1 MSAPATA
8 GKPLPPDGPGVAVA
22 CAAAWLV
29 PGLGHALY
37 GKPRKAIVLLLVLTL
52 MFVSGL
58 AFGGRI
64 FPFGGDEPL
73 VWLAAAAEWGIGAH
87 RFVTLVGGWGAGNVV
102 AQTYEY
108 GNTFLIV
115 GGLLNALAVLDVYD
129 LATGRKS

>member
-1 MSAPATA
+1 MSTTPAK
-8 GKPLPPDGPGVAVA
+8 GLPPDRPSVALA

-29 PGLGHALY
+29 PGLGHARY

-52 MFVSGL
+52 MFACGL
-58 AFGGRI
+58 GFGGRI

-73 VWLAAAAEWGIGAH
+73 VWLAAVAEWGIGAH
-87 RFVTLVGGWGAGNVV
+87 RLVTLVGGWGAGTVT

-115 GGLLNALAVLDVYD
+115 AGLLNMLVVIDAFDV
-129 LATGRKS
+129 AMGRK

>member
-1 MSAPATA
+1 MTST
-8 GKPLPPDGPGVAVA
+8 LPPDRPSVALA

-37 GKPRKAIVLLLVLTL
+37 GKSRKAIVLLVVLTL
-52 MFVSGL
+52 MFVCGL
-58 AFGGRI
+58 AFGGRV

-73 VWLAAAAEWGIGAH
+73 VWLAAAAEWGMGAH
-87 RFVTLVGGWGAGNVV
+87 RLLTLVGGWGAGDVV

-115 GGLLNALAVLDVYD
+115 GGLLNALSVLDVFD
-129 LATGRKS
+129 IGMGRKS